1 MALNAVAVTFP
12 LTVKSPAVIVTFPV
26 KLLEEDPPPPLKI
39 FPQVVNNHKDS
50 LELQSVN
57 YIQLIPLLIKEV
69 KELKNKFKQL
79 NI

>member
-1 MALNAVAVTFP
+1 MALKLVAV
-12 LTVKSPAVIVTFPV
+12 
-26 KLLEEDPPPPLKI
+26 I

-57 YIQLIPLLIKEV
+57 YIQFIPLLIKEV
-69 KELKNKFKQL
+69 KELKRGLNDIIKKL